1 MLNKDNLYYK
11 LKYLKYKNKYLNY
24 KKGGAG
30 ADTAIM
36 NPIAP
41 IATQRDVLARHNERE
56 RKKEEL
62 ERQIKSTYDAMYP
75 PSKDVKYLVSVGD
88 IIGSINLDSFIRG
101 NQQLEKIQFIIFIKM
116 VFTGLSTDDFN
127 SIMQYVYTDQLITS
141 DGINQDVLNIIKK
154 YIQDTL
160 IPDFIIDLL
169 DSSLILTFEDIQV
182 KICIKISGIDAQ
194 IKQYLPNIK
203 LFEDLDCTKIGS
215 LTWIS
220 GTYIT
225 TNKELANRLANS
237 IEEIEDDKGGRK
249 MRKFIGCVISSVMDV
264 TPKIAIL
271 QNIEQ
276 ALIPLHNEY
285 IENAKCRQTG
295 RMIISMLGKTVPS
308 ICYKYKHAKNILQE
322 VEKEKK
328 KLESEMS
335 EKIKK
340 ESQDEIKRK
349 ELQENSGRTIK
360 ELNELLL
367 QINLLFEKEYKELDK
382 TLKVCLPKIE
392 STNNIELKAQL
403 ADLLQKIEKS
413 PNFADKQQH
422 IAAYNGL
429 LARFDLNECMPITS
443 TITGLANML
452 LAIEQYVKSL
462 KQNFIEHKI
471 PIVKVIELT

>member
-24 KKGGAG
+24 KKGGGG

-41 IATQRDVLARHNERE
+41 IATQHDVLTRYNERE
-56 RKKEEL
+56 RKKDEL
-62 ERQIKSTYDAMYP
+62 GRQIKSTYDAMYP
-75 PSKDVKYLVSVGD
+75 PSKDVTYLVSVGD

-116 VFTGLSTDDFN
+116 VFTGLSTEDFN
-127 SIMQYVYTDQLITS
+127 SIMQYVYTDQLFTS

-169 DSSLILTFEDIQV
+169 DSPLIQKFEDIQE
-182 KICIKISGIDAQ
+182 KICIKISRIDAQ

-203 LFEDLDCTKIGS
+203 LFGDLDCKKFGS

-220 GTYIT
+220 GAYIIK
-225 TNKELANRLANS
+225 NEKLFNRLANS
-237 IEEIEDDKGGRK
+237 IEETEDEKGGRK
-249 MRKFIGCVISSVMDV
+249 LRKFIKCVISSDMDV
-264 TPKIAIL
+264 SPKIGIL
-271 QNIEQ
+271 EQIEQ
-276 ALIPLHNEY
+276 ELIPLNNKY
-285 IENAKCRQTG
+285 IDNRQCRQTG
-295 RMIISMLGKTVPS
+295 RWLTGIINRDVLS
-308 ICYKYKHAKNILQE
+308 ICYKYKHAKSILTE
-322 VEKEKK
+322 VEKQKK
-328 KLESEMS
+328 ILKSEMS

-340 ESQDEIKRK
+340 ESQDKIKRK
-349 ELQENSGRTIK
+349 ELQENLGRTIK
-360 ELNELLL
+360 ELKELLS
-367 QINLLFEKEYKELDK
+367 QIDLLFKKEYDELDK
-382 TLKVCLPKIE
+382 TLNVCLPKIK
-392 STNNIELKAQL
+392 STNDTELKDQL
-403 ADLLQKIEKS
+403 EDLLHKIDQS
-413 PNFADKQQH
+413 QNFVDKQQH
-422 IAAYNGL
+422 IATYNGL
-429 LARFDLNECMPITS
+429 LARFDLNECIPITS
-443 TITGLANML
+443 TTTGLANML